1 MGSRSKS
8 IRKQSKASP
17 FSGKTLFQKEMK
29 KQTKKQFLFFFR
41 FYFVTFIFIFSVC
54 ICVGKCMPH
63 SIYIYSGFF
72 PSTMWAPVGGNHIE
86 PLNHLAEP
94 EKAFLHGEQA
104 PFWHVYFQSLHIL
117 LLYTVF
123 CNLLLSLDSS
133 Q

>member
-29 KQTKKQFLFFFR
+29 KQTKKQFLFFFVSILLHL
-41 FYFVTFIFIFSVC
+41 YLFSL
-54 ICVGKCMPH
+54 CVYVWANACH
-63 SIYIYSGFF
+63 IAYIDSGFF